1 MFGNKEKKELH
12 HLRDKVVSKIHEMQE
27 ELYAKSDYVSKSADE
42 DLEYLLKLK
51 DQKRK
56 YYSDFIDN
64 FPSSVAVLDK
74 DLNIVNSNAIL
85 LEFLHLEQSELDA
98 KPSLIPLVSTRSDQC
113 ELCDF
118 INKTVKVDKK
128 STFSTEVINITT
140 RKEKNIPVFVFVV
153 PVYEDGRLINTYI
166 ILRDRRL
173 EFEIRGK
180 YMLEQSAPIIE
191 TIEQIASGDISKNLS
206 LIKNH
211 PLPHY
216 EGPVNSIIDNF
227 KYMISQI
234 QNVIHISQNSS
245 KETED
250 NLENLSRWSYEEF
263 VPTLSDISE
272 NAKQLNESLSQIS
285 VIIELIKDVSD
296 QTNLLAL
303 NAAIEA
309 ARAGEHGRGF
319 AVVADEVRKLAEKS
333 QKSTSDIESVI
344 LSIKSDSSNMQ
355 QGIEEFMGKSDEVIS
370 ISDVLK
376 DNFNKIVSYV
386 QELDENAQ
394 KFKIS

>member
-1 MFGNKEKKELH
+1 MFGGKEKKELH
-12 HLRDKVVSKIHEMQE
+12 QLRDKVVSKIHEMQE
-27 ELYAKSDYVSKSADE
+27 ELYAKSDYISKSADE
-42 DLEYLLKLK
+42 DLEYLLQLK

-64 FPSSVAVLDK
+64 FPSAIAVLDK

-85 LEFLHLEQSELDA
+85 LDFLHLEQSELDA
-98 KPSLIPLVSTRSDQC
+98 KPSLIPLVSKRSDKC

-118 INKTVKVDKK
+118 INKIVKVDKK
-128 STFSTEVINITT
+128 AAFSTEVINITT
-140 RKEKNIPVFVFVV
+140 RKEKDIPVFVFVV
-153 PVYEDGRLINTYI
+153 PIYEDDRLINTYI

-191 TIEQIASGDISKNLS
+191 TIEQIASGDISKNLN

-227 KYMISQI
+227 KNMISQI

-250 NLENLSRWSYEEF
+250 SLENLSRWSYEEF

-272 NAKQLNESLSQIS
+272 NAKQLEESLSQIS

-376 DNFNKIVSYV
+376 ENFNKIVSYV
-386 QELDENAQ
+386 EELDENAK